1 MAITFPTTLDS
12 FSTKV
17 DNVDDVQ
24 AVDIND
30 LQSAVEALE
39 AKVGVNSSGVST
51 SLDAIVAAC
60 VRDTGNE
67 TIAGVK
73 TFSSSP
79 LIPTPTT

>member
-51 SLDAIVAAC
+51 SLDAIVA
-60 VRDTGNE
+60 G
-67 TIAGVK
+67 
-73 TFSSSP
+73 S
-79 LIPTPTT
+79 